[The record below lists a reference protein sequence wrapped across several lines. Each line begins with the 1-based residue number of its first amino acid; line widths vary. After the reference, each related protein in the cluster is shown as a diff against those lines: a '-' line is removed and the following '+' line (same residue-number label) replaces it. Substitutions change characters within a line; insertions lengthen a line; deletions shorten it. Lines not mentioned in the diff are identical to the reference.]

1 VQILANQ
8 EIIPLF
14 LMPNVF
20 ELRYQNRIFQILLA
34 GSLLITSGCAND
46 RNPTAATV
54 NPAESAV
61 NKTVLPPVPQSPLA
75 APIGTPDPQT
85 SETVKQYLSKLAAQ
99 GYSGQDQG
107 VWMQSGSTLLANH
120 QGTTPLSAASLT
132 KVATSLAALQT
143 FGVDH
148 RFETL
153 IGTNGSVENGIVKG
167 DLIVVGNNDP
177 FFVWEEAIA
186 VGNLLN
192 QMQIKQVTGKL
203 IVVGRFFM
211 NFEVDPAQSGALLKQ
226 SLDSRT
232 WSGEVAEQ
240 YQTLPAGT
248 AKPTVAIA
256 GNVQVASTPPDSF
269 RPLLKHQSLPVAEL
283 LKKMNRYS
291 NNLMAEIIASSVG
304 GAKVVSYKAAQAA
317 GVPQAEVALVNGSG
331 LAVENRISPRA
342 VCSMFLAIERY
353 LEPKQMT
360 IADIFAVVGQDT
372 GILETRNLPA
382 QTVTKSGSLDAVSA
396 LAGAFPTRQKGVV
409 WFVVMNGGGS
419 NLDGFRAGQET
430 LLRSLVGQW
439 GTAQATP
446 SELVANRDRSTL
458 TSIIERV
465 N

>member
-1 VQILANQ
+1 
-8 EIIPLF
+8 
-14 LMPNVF
+14 MPIVS
-20 ELRYQNRIFQILLA
+20 EPRPHNRIFLLLLA
-34 GSLLITSGCAND
+34 GSLLTATGCTD

-54 NPAESAV
+54 NPAAQSAAS
-61 NKTVLPPVPQSPLA
+61 KIVLPPVAQSPLA
-75 APIGTPDPQT
+75 VAVGTPDPQT
-85 SETVKQYLSKLAAQ
+85 TATIEQYLSKLAAQ
-99 GYSGQDQG
+99 GYSGQAQG

-153 IGTNGSVENGIVKG
+153 VGTNGSVENGVVKG

-211 NFEVDPAQSGALLKQ
+211 NFEFDPAKSGAMLKQ
-226 SLDSRT
+226 SFDSRT
-232 WSGEVAEQ
+232 WSGEVTEQ
-240 YQTLPAGT
+240 YQTLPTGT
-248 AKPTVAIA
+248 PKPTVAIA
-256 GNVQVASTPPDSF
+256 GNVQVASAPPDTF
-269 RPLLKHQSLPVAEL
+269 KPLLKHQSLPLAEL

-317 GVPQAEVALVNGSG
+317 GVPQAEITLVNGSG

-360 IADIFAVVGQDT
+360 IADVFAVVGQDT
-372 GILETRNLPA
+372 GILETRNLPT

-396 LAGAFPTRQKGVV
+396 LAGAFSTRQKGVV
-409 WFVVMNGGGS
+409 WFVVMNGGGA
-419 NLDGFRAGQET
+419 NLDGFRAEQEA

-439 GTAQATP
+439 GTAQAAP
-446 SELVANRDRSTL
+446 SELVANRDRSNL
-458 TSIIERV
+458 TSITERL